1 MKSHLER
8 VLLVQSEPELA
19 KYTTN
24 LLDELG
30 FRHIVLAKTLD
41 EFTEIW
47 KNSIE
52 KNKKFQ
58 LIVCDDEQIKSALEI
73 KDVAISTHIIVISSP
88 QNKNNLRIASR
99 LGLEG
104 LIFRPYGKSQ
114 LEKCINK
121 FLS

>member
-1 MKSHLER
+1 MKSHFER

-30 FRHIVLAKTLD
+30 FRHIILAKSMD

-47 KNSIE
+47 NNSIE

-58 LIVCDDEQIKSALEI
+58 LIVCDDEQIKSALQI
-73 KDVAISTHIIVISSP
+73 KDVANETPIIVLSSP
-88 QNKNNLRIASR
+88 NNKNNLRIASR
-99 LGLEG
+99 LGLDG
-104 LIFRPYGKSQ
+104 LIFRPYGRTQ
-114 LEKCINK
+114 LEKCVSK